1 MPAEGE
7 ERTVRS
13 TSQLER
19 FFRQART
26 LFTGGPVS
34 AVTADLALA
43 EMCFEHN
50 VRWVCNYRTLTRSSC
65 QIRRAN
71 ENGCYKY
78 KTNSLWLMAKRL
90 ARAQI
95 V

>member
-1 MPAEGE
+1 M
-7 ERTVRS
+7 RS

-50 VRWVCNYRTLTRSSC
+50 VRWVCNYRTLIVLHFRFAVRTR
-65 QIRRAN
+65 
-71 ENGCYKY
+71 
-78 KTNSLWLMAKRL
+78 MAATSTTPTL
-90 ARAQI
+90 FG
-95 V
+95 